1 MGLPLRSMEEWKGG
15 SYPVLL
21 GVGRRS
27 QRTKWLYLLHE
38 DTSAGWNLSIFSR
51 RLISRAGEGAVLINS
66 ENTGHCSVP
75 PWVACL
81 IPGVTVLKMPEP
93 GKKPGSST

>member
-1 MGLPLRSMEEWKGG
+1 VGVTGQEHLDSVIFWWLDTQTKVGLPLRSMEEWKGG

-51 RLISRAGEGAVLINS
+51 WLAGG
-66 ENTGHCSVP
+66 
-75 PWVACL
+75 
-81 IPGVTVLKMPEP
+81 
-93 GKKPGSST
+93 